1 MKIACVGG
9 GPAGLYFA
17 ISMKLRDPS
26 HDITIFERNPPGV
39 TFGWGVVFSD
49 LTVENITRNDPASA
63 AIITQEFAHWD
74 DIDVHVHGETIT
86 SGGHGFIG
94 IGRKRLLEILQDRAR
109 ELGVV
114 LHFNSECDPADPK
127 WRDYDLVI
135 ASDGSNSRFRDA
147 QPQAFGV
154 DVDVRANK
162 FVWLGTSKVFDAFT
176 FAFEETEHGWIWAH
190 AYRFA
195 PDCSTFI
202 VECSEE
208 TWRAFGFDT
217 MSQEAAISACEKLF
231 AKYLKCDSQPVGVE
245 RSRDTSLDY
254 ARDERGEYY
263 HRLQSNA
270 SHLVGS
276 AAWLNFKRIK
286 CERWSSGNVILLGDA
301 AHTAHFSVGSGT
313 KLALEDAIKLAEVL
327 NRPALSLEAALD
339 EYQAERSLEVL
350 KLQNSARNST
360 EWFETLERYT
370 HFEPLQFAYSLLT
383 RSQRI
388 SHENLRLRDR
398 EWLETVERWFWKRA
412 TDGKSNKTAPPMF
425 APFRLREMEVM
436 NRVTVSP
443 MAMYSAVDGVPNDF
457 HFVHYGERALGGAG
471 LIFTEMTCV
480 SPEGR
485 ISPGCTGMWNET
497 QVAAWKRIVDFAH
510 AQSKAKICLQ
520 LGHSGGKGS
529 TRLGWEGNDVPL
541 DDGNWPVMAASDVAW
556 SPVNQVPRP
565 MTRADM
571 DIVRDQFVAAVQMGI
586 ECGFDMVELHAAHG
600 YLLAGFISP
609 LQNKR
614 TDDYGGSLEN
624 RLRYPL
630 EVFAAMRAAWPKDRP
645 MSVRISA
652 TDWAGDDGVTPEEA
666 VLIGEAF
673 AREGADLIDVSAG
686 QTWAGQQPVYGR
698 MFQTPF
704 SDRIRNEGRLATMA
718 VGNIYE
724 PDHANSILAAGRA
737 DLVALARPHL
747 VDPFWTLRAAAQL
760 DYRDVACPPQYL
772 NGLSQLARNLKRDAE
787 AAAALRV

>member
-17 ISMKLRDPS
+17 ISMKLRDPA
-26 HDITIFERNPPGV
+26 HEVEIFERNAPGV

-49 LTVENITRNDPASA
+49 LTVDNIRRNDPASA
-63 AIITQEFAHWD
+63 EIVTGEFAHWD
-74 DIDVHVHGETIT
+74 DIDVHFRGETIT

-94 IGRKRLLEILQDRAR
+94 IGRKRLLEILQNRAR

-114 LHFNSECDPADPK
+114 LHFDAECDPADPK

-135 ASDGSNSRFRDA
+135 ASDGINSRFRDS
-147 QPQAFGV
+147 QPEAFGM
-154 DVDVRANK
+154 DVDVRGNR

-202 VECSEE
+202 VECSEQ
-208 TWRAFGFDT
+208 TWHEFGFDR
-217 MSQEAAISACEKLF
+217 MSQDEGIAACEKLF
-231 AKYLKCDSQPVGVE
+231 AKYLDG
-245 RSRDTSLDY
+245 
-254 ARDERGEYY
+254 

-276 AAWLNFKRIK
+276 AAWLNFRRIK

-301 AHTAHFSVGSGT
+301 AHTAHFSIGSGT
-313 KLALEDAIKLAEVL
+313 KLALEDAIKLADVL
-327 NRPALSLEAALD
+327 NRKGLSLEAALN

-412 TDGKSNKTAPPMF
+412 TEGRSNKSAPPMF
-425 APFRLREMEVM
+425 APFRLRAMEVE

-443 MAMYSAVDGVPNDF
+443 MAMYSAVDGTPNDF
-457 HFVHYGERALGGAG
+457 HFVHYGERAIGGAG
-471 LIFTEMTCV
+471 LLFTEMTCV

-485 ISPGCTGMWNET
+485 ISPGCTGMWNADH
-497 QVAAWKRIVDFAH
+497 VAAWKRIVDFVH
-510 AQSKAKICLQ
+510 ANSKSKICLQ

-529 TRLGWEGNDVPL
+529 TKLGWEGNDVPL
-541 DDGNWPVMAASDVAW
+541 DDGNWPVMAASDVPW
-556 SPVNQVPRP
+556 SPANQVPAP
-565 MTRADM
+565 MNRADM
-571 DIVRDQFVAAVQMGI
+571 DKVRDEFVTAVRMGI
-586 ECGFDMVELHAAHG
+586 EAGFDMIELHAAHG
-600 YLLAGFISP
+600 YLLSGFITP

-630 EVFAAMRAAWPKDRP
+630 EVFAAMRAAWPSDRP

-652 TDWAGDDGVTPEEA
+652 TDWAGEDGITPEEA
-666 VLIGEAF
+666 VTIGEAF

-686 QTWAGQQPVYGR
+686 QTWGGQQPVYGR

-760 DYRDVACPPQYL
+760 DYRDVAVPPQYL
-772 NGLSQLARNLKRDAE
+772 NGMSQLARNLKREAE
-787 AAAALRV
+787 MAAALRV